1 MPHIVFPLQLAS
13 WFLSLRPVFQGL
25 AHWILVLRNFAA
37 ISSKLIPAL
46 PALPPIPSLDA
57 PTAFSGLRDGIVSP
71 SVSSIS
77 ATSTA
82 SAVSAASAMSVASAV
97 STASAAISAVSA
109 IAVASTESIAIES
122 QSSFFSSP
130 ISAFQS
136 SLMLVTP
143 NQLPDLVISI
153 FILLFIISASLV
165 ILPIF
170 FYFLINTA
178 KISSAF
184 TRTLR
189 IFAKLF
195 KTNLISTAKISSAF
209 TRTSG
214 IFAKLFRTNPIPYLV
229 PACVPPVFSP
239 VQLVICLVPP
249 LVLWTGLVCLH
260 LSSPMTLLTGFV
272 ARVPVIFHLGLDH
285 VDSHQ
290 WANLGFGM
298 SIFPRVGAKENSHCE
313 TVGCHLPRG
322 VEDMDHT
329 GHPNATYH
337 RYNFRTNYA

>member
-1 MPHIVFPLQLAS
+1 MPHIAFPLQLAS
-13 WFLSLRPVFQGL
+13 WLLSLRPVFQGL
-25 AHWILVLRNFAA
+25 AHWVLVLRNLRAT
-37 ISSKLIPAL
+37 SSGLIPAL
-46 PALPPIPSLDA
+46 PPLPPIPSLGA
-57 PTAFSGLRDGIVSP
+57 PTSFSGLRDGMVSP
-71 SVSSIS
+71 SIS

-82 SAVSAASAMSVASAV
+82 SAMSVASGV
-97 STASAAISAVSA
+97 SIASAVPAISAISVVSA
-109 IAVASTESIAIES
+109 GSIAIES

-153 FILLFIISASLV
+153 FILLSIISASLV
-165 ILPIF
+165 ILPKNS
-170 FYFLINTA
+170 YFLIDTA
-178 KISSAF
+178 KISSALA
-184 TRTLR
+184 RTSR
-189 IFAKLF
+189 NFAKLF
-195 KTNLISTAKISSAF
+195 KTNLLINTAKISSAF

-239 VQLVICLVPP
+239 VQLVICLVSP
-249 LVLWTGLVCLH
+249 LVLWTGLVRLH

-290 WANLGFGM
+290 
-298 SIFPRVGAKENSHCE
+298 
-313 TVGCHLPRG
+313 
-322 VEDMDHT
+322 
-329 GHPNATYH
+329 
-337 RYNFRTNYA
+337 

>member
-143 NQLPDLVISI
+143 NQLPDLVISL

-170 FYFLINTA
+170 FYFLIN
-178 KISSAF
+178 
-184 TRTLR
+184 
-189 IFAKLF
+189 
-195 KTNLISTAKISSAF
+195 TAKISSAF

-239 VQLVICLVPP
+239 VQLVICLVSL